1 MSIKKITEKEISEN
15 QVQGRENPLSGSVT
29 ENQSVFDRLPKL
41 AVSKI
46 NEAAEFLNSFYA
58 EFKAHSE
65 KSVLDHQ
72 DGAVT
77 GEKIAGGAVTESKIA
92 DGAVSE
98 SKIADRAVTES
109 KIADRAVT
117 ESKIADGAVTSS
129 KIANLSITTEKIS
142 GSSVTTDKLADMSVD
157 ENKLKNGSVSNYKL
171 KSNSVTTIKI
181 ANEAVTEDKLS
192 SEYKDKISAEFE
204 KKADKEEGKGL
215 SQNDF
220 TDAYKTKLDNALTE
234 HQDISGK
241 ENKILY
247 GYYDYANKYFVDSDS
262 QPIENVENQ
271 LYYDVGLNVLYL
283 YRAEKFN
290 LVSKTLFG
298 FFDSPDFIGSDGFP
312 LVKTKECLYIDT
324 NTNFAY
330 IWNGTE
336 FIKTK
341 GYDDSDLKSEIEE
354 LKDIAN
360 NTKTNTL
367 KGEESVVITDSV
379 KLLPAKGI
387 EIFGNSVQDGTPAIT
402 APYEIKS
409 VTNPTVSFSYGGETK
424 SVTFEGITLSGV
436 TSAKDRIYV
445 KAGKVYLEQNIK
457 NSVPSVFMSA
467 NAVEN
472 LYDPNRAAVN
482 FNSQYSHADDV
493 MSNIGMHRVKY
504 GVDGVL
510 HWYIQDNNSKAMS
523 FINIF
528 PAASSDW
535 TNGQTAYQWI
545 IDNAGMPFEYQ
556 YRLKTPKVTEITGES
571 SLLLLSILSEIK
583 YESFTVSFSA
593 SNGVPV
599 TGSVTYSQD
608 LDKVIEKLTNAVIAL
623 GGNI

>member
-1 MSIKKITEKEISEN
+1 MSFIAKNPVTIPEIEN
-15 QVQGRENPLSGSVT
+15 TPST
-29 ENQSVFDRLPKL
+29 PKTGTRGL
-41 AVSKI
+41 FAKPDGWYDIDDKGNVNSLQHQNDDGLQTSDKTVIGAI
-46 NEAAEFLNSFYA
+46 NEL
-58 EFKAHSE
+58 
-65 KSVLDHQ
+65 
-72 DGAVT
+72 
-77 GEKIAGGAVTESKIA
+77 
-92 DGAVSE
+92 
-98 SKIADRAVTES
+98 
-109 KIADRAVT
+109 
-117 ESKIADGAVTSS
+117 
-129 KIANLSITTEKIS
+129 
-142 GSSVTTDKLADMSVD
+142 
-157 ENKLKNGSVSNYKL
+157 
-171 KSNSVTTIKI
+171 
-181 ANEAVTEDKLS
+181 
-192 SEYKDKISAEFE
+192 SAEFE
-204 KKADKEEGKGL
+204 KKVDKEEGKGL

-247 GYYDYANKYFVDSDS
+247 GYHDGDNNRFLNSGS
-262 QPIENVENQ
+262 QPIENVDGQ
-271 LYYDVGLNVLYL
+271 LYYDIQFNVLYL
-283 YRAEKFN
+283 YKSGKFN
-290 LVSKTLFG
+290 PVSKVLFG
-298 FFDSPDFIGSDGFP
+298 NFEDPYFWDSNYLYL
-312 LVKTKECLYIDT
+312 LVKTKECLYIDLKT
-324 NTNFAY
+324 EFYY
-330 IWNGTE
+330 IWDGTE

-354 LKDIAN
+354 LKDIVN

-387 EIFGNSVQDGTPAIT
+387 EIFGNSVQDGTPTIT

-409 VTNPTVSFSYGGETK
+409 VTNPTVSFSYGGKTK
-424 SVTFEGITLSGV
+424 SVTFEGITLRGV

-445 KAGKVYLEQNIK
+445 KDGKVYLEQNIK
-457 NSVPSVFMSA
+457 NSVPSVFMTA
-467 NAVEN
+467 NTVEN
-472 LYDPNRAAVN
+472 LYDSNRAAVN

-510 HWYIQDNNSKAMS
+510 HWYIQDNNPKAMS

-556 YRLKTPKVTEITGES
+556 YMLKTPKVTEITGES